1 MLHINP
7 KTIFAL
13 STAPGKAGIS
23 VIRISGSS
31 VRKVSVIFSIE
42 LPKPRQVKLCQ
53 LIHPITKEVIDNS
66 LITFFPS
73 PKSFTGED
81 VIEISIHG
89 GKAIQ
94 DLIFRVL
101 SEQDD
106 FVYAEAGEFTKRA
119 FLNGKLDLLAIEG
132 LGDLINAETEFQRK
146 QAYDQMEG
154 SLSSL
159 YNKWISQLVKILSYI
174 EATIDFV
181 EEEIP
186 DNLVRNQL
194 KDIKSTCIEIENHL
208 DDSNKGER
216 LRDGFRIIIAGAPN
230 TGKSSLL
237 NHLSDRDIA
246 IVSPQAGTTRD
257 SLDVYLDINGFPVII
272 TDTAGIRK
280 ARTSIE
286 GIGIKRSQSK
296 IYEADLVLWLMD
308 SSKKNNKLIPDNIKE
323 KSIAVWTKSDIAIN
337 KEKDILISTKHNLGF
352 VQLIDIIGKYV
363 EKGCRTEGLFITR
376 SRHRDALEKTRKH
389 LLSITNENNLE
400 IEVMAEEL
408 RSAVNSLG
416 RITGNVDVED
426 LLEIIFADFCIGK

>member
-286 GIGIKRSQSK
+286 GIGIKRSESK

-323 KSIAVWTKSDIAIN
+323 KSIAVWTKSDIAIS

>member
-308 SSKKNNKLIPDNIKE
+308 SSKKNNKLIPDKIKE